1 MKTDYNR
8 GDVWLVNLDPTVGR
22 EIQKTRPCVIVSPP
36 EMNRHLQTVIAAPMT
51 TGNRPAP
58 FRPDV
63 HFQGK
68 DGLIVLDHIRSAD
81 KSRLLK
87 RLGAID
93 SQTLSAVL
101 TALTDLFAE

>member
-1 MKTDYNR
+1 MKPEYMR

-51 TGNRPAP
+51 TGNRAAP

-63 HFQGK
+63 RFQGK
-68 DGLIVLDHIRSAD
+68 DGLIVLDHIRSVD
-81 KSRLLK
+81 KARLLK

-93 SQTLSAVL
+93 SPTLSVVWA
-101 TALTDLFAE
+101 ALTDLFAE